1 MRQQQF
7 VSKRVSVNSGN
18 GMFGRKNFD
27 AVKKVGTSVNWGQN
41 HNIVRHAQ
49 NGLGK
54 FAYTA
59 ILFMLVVI
67 CGLIYL
73 TQGTKTSNYD
83 YELSAID
90 REIAELSV
98 KKDELKVEQ
107 ARLTSVAKTEKT
119 EVAKHMKEAS
129 VAGYV
134 AE

>member
-7 VSKRVSVNSGN
+7 VSKRVNVNSGN
-18 GMFGRKNFD
+18 GMFGRRNFE
-27 AVKKVGTSVNWGQN
+27 AVKSFGAGAVWAQN
-41 HNIVRHAQ
+41 HNIVRHTQ

-90 REIAELSV
+90 REISELSV
-98 KKDELKVEQ
+98 KRDELKVEQ
-107 ARLTSVAKTEKT
+107 ARLTSVARSEKT
-119 EVAKHMKEAS
+119 EVAKNMKEAKT
-129 VAGYV
+129 AGYV